1 MGAGW
6 VVAELFSVGDENEVW
21 ICPSGVEAVKDDA
34 DIAGRRTVVV
44 VELSGWFSRVET
56 RRAEI

>member
-1 MGAGW
+1 M
-6 VVAELFSVGDENEVW
+6 VAELFSVGDEKEVW